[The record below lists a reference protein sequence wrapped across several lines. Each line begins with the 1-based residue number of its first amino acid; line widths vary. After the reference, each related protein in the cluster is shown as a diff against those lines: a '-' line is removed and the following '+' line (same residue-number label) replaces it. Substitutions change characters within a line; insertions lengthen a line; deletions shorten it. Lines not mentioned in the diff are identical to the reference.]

1 MTKTNK
7 TEWSQE
13 HASAAVVLAS
23 IRQPQNQAH
32 FLQMLQQDAARSQ
45 SAPSLLAGP
54 KPLHVAHQ
62 KFVKGVLGGEKG
74 AVEQIIDIL
83 YRTEAQITR
92 LPKPLAA
99 AVKEARAMV
108 NQKIFSGDY
117 ESAIGKQVAA
127 QVKGWLNDGK
137 VGPISRVAAAL
148 AMHYKVSI
156 DHGQSNNPKDQQTAL
171 QGWATAV
178 QDKLPKNL
186 PLKASENILD
196 NQGQPGRDFFNA
208 AQAVA
213 RTTQKSVPAVKS
225 SPALKRR

>member
-32 FLQMLQQDAARSQ
+32 FLQMLQQDAGRSQ

-62 KFVKGVLGGEKG
+62 KFVKGVLGGEDR

-83 YRTEAQITR
+83 YRTEDKIKG
-92 LPKPLAA
+92 LPNQLATA
-99 AVKEARAMV
+99 AREARAMV
-108 NQKIFSGDY
+108 SQKNFPGDY
-117 ESAIGKQVAA
+117 NPTEKRVVE
-127 QVKGWLNDGK
+127 QVKRWLNDGK

-196 NQGQPGRDFFNA
+196 NQGQPGKDFFNA

-213 RTTQKSVPAVKS
+213 RTTQKSMPAVKS
-225 SPALKRR
+225 SPALKKP